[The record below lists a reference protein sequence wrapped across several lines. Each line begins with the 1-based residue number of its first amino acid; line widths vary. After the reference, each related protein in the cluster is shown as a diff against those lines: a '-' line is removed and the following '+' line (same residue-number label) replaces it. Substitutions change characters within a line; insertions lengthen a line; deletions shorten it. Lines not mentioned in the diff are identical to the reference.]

1 MAARKEAGRREMLE
15 KLWERFGKEHE
26 LFTTYA
32 HARMGEFKPKVLA
45 LNLQTLFKLYIN
57 WKPMVC
63 ISSYVGYVL
72 MLPCHPEDRGSS

>member
-15 KLWERFGKEHE
+15 KLWKRFGKEHE

-45 LNLQTLFKLYIN
+45 LKLHTLYKL
-57 WKPMVC
+57 
-63 ISSYVGYVL
+63 
-72 MLPCHPEDRGSS
+72 